1 MYQILLPQ
9 IKPMAGFN
17 DFHNESFLFFEEL
30 NHNLDCSTC
39 DYRATS
45 WLIDENEKQ
54 EDALKIAGELLSL
67 LLGYMQVIDQEN
79 IFNHLRGNGIRLLDS
94 KSFNVTRNFNDL
106 QIPNFLLQEIWA
118 KKQSNNINSIEKK
131 SSLKRNSFDALLYL
145 ARSEI
150 DVYIL
155 LKLMAE
161 TPSWYNLYQIYESLE
176 AFTTE
181 NNYPNLIEVSNGK
194 KTIKVLDPI
203 SEKEKLTKPANN
215 FSIVGLSARHGY
227 KTIVKPINLSN
238 CFSLEEAKRFV
249 HNHVRAYLKWKLEEF
264 HKSDFLN
271 N

>member
-17 DFHNESFLFFEEL
+17 DFHNGSFLFFEEI
-30 NHNLDCSTC
+30 NHILDCSTC

-45 WLIDENEKQ
+45 WLIDENEKP

-67 LLGYMQVIDQEN
+67 LIGYMKVIDQKN
-79 IFNHLRGNGIRLLDS
+79 IFNHLRGGGIRLLDP
-94 KSFNVTRNFNDL
+94 NFFDLVCNFDDL
-106 QIPNFLLQEIWA
+106 QIPNFLLQEVWGE
-118 KKQSNNINSIEKK
+118 KQSKSTDSTEKK
-131 SSLKRNSFDALLYL
+131 SSLKRYSFDALLYL
-145 ARSEI
+145 AKSEI
-150 DVYIL
+150 DVYVL

-161 TPSWYNLYQIYESLE
+161 KPSWYNLYQIYESLE

-181 NNYPNLIEVSNGK
+181 NNYPHLIEVSNGK

-203 SEKEKLTKPANN
+203 AEKEKFTKPANN

-238 CFSLEEAKRFV
+238 CFSVEESEKFV
-249 HNHVRAYLKWKLEEF
+249 HNHVRKYLKWKLDEF
-264 HKSDFLN
+264 HKSDFFKN
-271 N
+271 